1 MAANCVM
8 VGGLNSIENGML
20 PVLLKYRKVKALE
33 GWFGFYM
40 YSYQT
45 LQQWQAC
52 QEGFMEDTIK
62 NLKLDGGGKYIYTT
76 FTFTALS
83 FSALGIK
90 GVSLRYIY

>member
-45 LQQWQAC
+45 LQQ
-52 QEGFMEDTIK
+52 
-62 NLKLDGGGKYIYTT
+62 
-76 FTFTALS
+76 
-83 FSALGIK
+83 
-90 GVSLRYIY
+90 